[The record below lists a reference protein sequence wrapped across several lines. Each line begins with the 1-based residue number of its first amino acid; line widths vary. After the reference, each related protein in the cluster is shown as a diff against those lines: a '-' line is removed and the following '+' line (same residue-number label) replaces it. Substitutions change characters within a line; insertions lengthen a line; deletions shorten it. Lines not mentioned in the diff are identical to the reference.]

1 MTGQRDEEQHRH
13 PAPRPIS
20 HVTGGAKQR
29 IQNLSTGSHTR
40 AIVARA
46 VNLSEASRP
55 VVPTGLGGGEEI
67 SDI

>member
-1 MTGQRDEEQHRH
+1 MSNDGNDEEQHRH
-13 PAPRPIS
+13 PGPSAMSR
-20 HVTGGAKQR
+20 AER